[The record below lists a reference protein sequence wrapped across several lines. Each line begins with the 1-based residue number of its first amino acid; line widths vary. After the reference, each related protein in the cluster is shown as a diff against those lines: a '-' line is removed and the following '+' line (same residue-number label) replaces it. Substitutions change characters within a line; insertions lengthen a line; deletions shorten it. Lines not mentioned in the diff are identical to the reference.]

1 MVLVL
6 LVVVLAAVLA
16 MAVLSPRWPVYV
28 ERLRPVG
35 ASRHEHPAGTEKL
48 PMGAEAAIW
57 AIVEVVP
64 DPRNHLALT
73 RDLTGEVRVT
83 GTPLDPA
90 LRTADHAARPD
101 TADDVVGPLG
111 RNGFELWTAE
121 DLADDL
127 ADDGVSTPS
136 DDEPVVVVVVEDEPL
151 DLTVFDDE
159 YSTSSSSRW

>member
-1 MVLVL
+1 ML

-28 ERLRPVG
+28 EKLRPMGVN
-35 ASRHEHPAGTEKL
+35 RHGHPPGTEKL

-57 AIVEVVP
+57 AILEVVP

-90 LRTADHAARPD
+90 LRMADDAARPD
-101 TADDVVGPLG
+101 TAEAVVGPLG
-111 RNGFELWTAE
+111 REGFELWTAE
-121 DLADDL
+121 DLADD
-127 ADDGVSTPS
+127 AMAAPG
-136 DDEPVVVVVVEDEPL
+136 DDEGVAVVVVEDEPI

-159 YSTSSSSRW
+159 YSTSSRW